1 MAKKKTKID
10 KLNLK
15 STNYGDSV
23 ATNKSLSVGEFEDN
37 FVTLADAINTNSDNL
52 GDVAAKV
59 GKLSKGIKLIGLKKE
74 LNLNPDPETFDYVNV
89 NYRDADDEKLTLDFL
104 DHEVCYEVTVEG
116 TGFNG
121 TWITDENGIELFS
134 ISQSSNETPS
144 TGAIVSLNIPTSINY
159 ANQSVRF
166 TDQSKRSRELV
177 PLVVDVSFD
186 DAGQVISYTIIEAG
200 TGYSVNETITTNDV
214 LLEDGSGMT
223 YYGGTINLTVSE
235 ITKGSTKYTF
245 YMNQDGDYSVKLL
258 NDFDGDDDREWSE
271 PFAMTRKFGIFN
283 GQTLSFTKTDDAG
296 EITTYTLTLYSLVEN
311 RKDINQSDEYDYQL
325 KVQTNDGDFDI
336 RNAQSLFLESM
347 IGDTLSAGDYS
358 MSIVKAGSV
367 IADNDQYIE
376 FDNSGL
382 YIITDIVMTNP
393 TTEISSAS
401 GGLFTST
408 TTNAPHAA
416 TQRAQLTGQNSDRFS
431 SIVAITNDVF
441 GGKDEIK
448 RRPNFGVK
456 SVSGLTSLVSPTSY
470 INTQVGGSDLS
481 NSLLNG
487 EAQQIGGDLS
497 AKIPTSTIS
506 SLSTKGGI
514 LLVGNNL
521 VQNGLYFNLENG
533 EGSEAYC
540 DVYVFGFLIGESNS
554 DSEGETENADGGIS
568 MPPVPPIVVPPM
580 PKDPK
585 NEESTPGA
593 NS

>member
-1 MAKKKTKID
+1 M
-10 KLNLK
+10 
-15 STNYGDSV
+15 
-23 ATNKSLSVGEFEDN
+23 
-37 FVTLADAINTNSDNL
+37 
-52 GDVAAKV
+52 
-59 GKLSKGIKLIGLKKE
+59 
-74 LNLNPDPETFDYVNV
+74 
-89 NYRDADDEKLTLDFL
+89 
-104 DHEVCYEVTVEG
+104 
-116 TGFNG
+116 
-121 TWITDENGIELFS
+121 
-134 ISQSSNETPS
+134 
-144 TGAIVSLNIPTSINY
+144 
-159 ANQSVRF
+159 
-166 TDQSKRSRELV
+166 V

-200 TGYSVNETITTNDV
+200 AGYSANETITTNDV

-245 YMNQDGDYSVKLL
+245 YMNQVGDYSVKLL

-296 EITTYTLTLYSLVEN
+296 EITTYTLTLDSLVEN
-311 RKDINQSDEYDYQL
+311 SISKAEAANLIKDTTQSDEYDYKL
-325 KVQTNDGDFDI
+325 IVQTNDGDFDI
-336 RNAQSLFLESM
+336 RNAQSLFLEGM

-416 TQRAQLTGQNSDRFS
+416 TQRAQLTGFS

-441 GGKDEIK
+441 GGKEIK
-448 RRPNFGVK
+448 RRPDFGVK

-487 EAQQIGGDLS
+487 EAQQIGGDLVT
-497 AKIPTSTIS
+497 KIPTSAIS

-521 VQNGLYFNLENG
+521 VQDGLYFNLQNG

-540 DVYVFGFLIGESNS
+540 DVYVFGFLIGGSNYS
-554 DSEGETENADGGIS
+554 DSEGETENADGVITPP
-568 MPPVPPIVVPPM
+568 MPPVKPPM
-580 PKDPK
+580 PPMPRDPK
-585 NEESTPGA
+585 PRDPKAETPEQVH
-593 NS
+593 SQV